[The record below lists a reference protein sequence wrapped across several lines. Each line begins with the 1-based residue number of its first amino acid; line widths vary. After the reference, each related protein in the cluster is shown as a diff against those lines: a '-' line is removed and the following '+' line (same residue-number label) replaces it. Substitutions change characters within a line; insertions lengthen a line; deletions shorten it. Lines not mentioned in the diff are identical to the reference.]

1 MVLPRAGLTHYSPP
15 WTIAGACVCSVA
27 QSCRLFATPWTVAH
41 QAPLS
46 MEFSSQ
52 EYRSGL
58 PFSSPGDLPDPGI
71 IPKSP
76 ALQADSLLSETPGE
90 PKFCKHTLLVFPI
103 YLEAIC
109 VNVVS
114 AVLSAWN
121 KNLSSFHNKHLSV
134 LSESAQ
140 VLALL

>member
-1 MVLPRAGLTHYSPP
+1 
-15 WTIAGACVCSVA
+15 
-27 QSCRLFATPWTVAH
+27 
-41 QAPLS
+41 

-140 VLALL
+140 VLALLWGFLSPSTVPPGTFELFQPPLQITDLKN